1 MSTWMLPEKSYP
13 ADKYE
18 FRVKYKGTSAACPQ
32 IGNKDIRII
41 TDRELFS
48 ENS

>member
-32 IGNKDIRII
+32 NRQQGYQDYY
-41 TDRELFS
+41 
-48 ENS
+48 